1 MPHASARIVII
12 TPPQLFFAAS
22 QALVAAPI
30 AVCCD
35 SFSVYNS
42 AQKSVAAGL
51 YASTFIKY
59 NTAWWHLEG
68 YCTWLCIPINLQV
81 IKDPITY
88 FQIFAECVRSIL
100 QAAN

>member
-12 TPPQLFFAAS
+12 TPPQLFFPAA
-22 QALVAAPI
+22 QVMAAAPI
-30 AVCCD
+30 SICFEA
-35 SFSVYNS
+35 FSVYNA
-42 AQKSVAAGL
+42 AQKAVAAGL

-68 YCTWLCIPINLQV
+68 YCTWLCIPINLQL

-88 FQIFAECVRSIL
+88 FQIFAEFARSRI